1 MDGQIDV
8 FTLLTLVV
16 AVVAIFQL
24 RRVLGRRTGDE
35 ESRIEQRSRDVSA
48 QRSEQAA
55 AQDKVVTL
63 PRRDRE
69 KASPVPQPVEE
80 PSVNLAEERIKS
92 IGGDTIL
99 TQGLL
104 DILKA
109 DPAFNADQFING
121 AKQAYEMIV
130 TAFAEGNR
138 KGLRD
143 LLGPAV
149 NDSFVAA
156 IVDRER
162 RGDKVDQTFVGLSK
176 ADIIQAEMEK
186 GTAHVTMRFVSQLIT
201 ATRDKAG
208 AVIDGDPERVK
219 DVTDLWTFSRDVSTA
234 AARRNP
240 NWKLIATEPLN

>member
-48 QRSEQAA
+48 QRSEQSA

-63 PRRDRE
+63 PRRD
-69 KASPVPQPVEE
+69 KASPLPQPVEE
-80 PSVNLAEERIKS
+80 PTVNLAEERIKI
-92 IGGDTIL
+92 IGGDTHL

-104 DILKA
+104 DVLKA
-109 DPAFNADQFING
+109 DPAFNADHFING

-149 NDSFVAA
+149 NDSFIAA
-156 IVDRER
+156 IVDREK
-162 RGDKVDQTFVGLSK
+162 RGDKVEQTFVGLSK
-176 ADIIQAEMEK
+176 SDIIQAEMEK
-186 GTAHVTMRFVSQLIT
+186 GTANVTMRFVSQLIT
-201 ATRDKAG
+201 ATRDKTG

-219 DVTDLWTFSRDVSTA
+219 DVTDIWTFSRDVSTA

-240 NWKLIATEPLN
+240 NWKLVATEPLN